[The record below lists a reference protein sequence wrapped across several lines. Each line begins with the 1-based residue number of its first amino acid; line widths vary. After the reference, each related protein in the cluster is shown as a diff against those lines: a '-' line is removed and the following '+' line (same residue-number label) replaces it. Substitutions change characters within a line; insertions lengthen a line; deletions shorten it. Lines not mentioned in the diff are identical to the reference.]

1 MALNVWTQP
10 SGYSFGVYEER
21 KLLDITLPV
30 INDSGTTYSKISGS
44 IPDGLRI
51 QGNHLVGIPFEV
63 SRLTEYTFCIRAS
76 NAQGIADRTF
86 KMSIDGADTPT
97 FITNS
102 GLLPIGP
109 AQQFYILDSS
119 YVEYQIEA
127 IDQDTSLGQKLSYFI
142 AANDGALP
150 PGLVLTQDGRIT
162 GFIQPALAI
171 RPEDGSG
178 TYDDTYYDAVAYDF
192 AVLPSN
198 GYDSYIYDSVFY
210 GFNIATNLPKK
221 LNRTYE
227 FTVTVTDGDSVV
239 KRTFRMFV
247 VSDEYF
253 RADNTD
259 NSTLLTADIT
269 FLRPPVWITPSEL
282 GIYRANNYLTFILDT
297 FDRENIQYLFEQVN
311 SDVIAKTLKISPTDN
326 IAGSVSIT
334 ITNASGI
341 PEYGQYLTFQDRI
354 FANNVDTSKIYQIS
368 AVQSLGS
375 DRYRLTVTNALVT
388 NIADDI
394 EFFIGSLSVIPP
406 GMTFDVA
413 TAEVYGVV
421 PYQPAVTTT
430 YQFTVTAIRLSDT
443 TETARIPRKFTI
455 NVIGEIDTTIIWNT
469 DSNLGAIDANYVSTL
484 NVKATSTV
492 PGAIVLYKI
501 TDGQLPAGL
510 NLNLDGEIIGKPNQ
524 FGEPGNLGLTR
535 FYDEPPAVSS
545 KTFTTFDNRETTI
558 DRVYKF
564 TVTAQDQYR
573 YSEISREF
581 TITINTPNQLL
592 FSNLKVKPFLKLD
605 QRSNW
610 KSFINDSTIFNSSSV
625 YRLDDPNF
633 GVQTDL
639 EMIVYAGIET
649 KEAAAYV
656 SAIGLNHKKKRF
668 VFGNVKKASAVIPG
682 TKTVV
687 YEVVYV
693 EMIDPLEP
701 NGKRLGN
708 KLTNLGLQS
717 KTITIDSSN
726 SIWSTSLNSLA
737 TAAPT
742 NKRPEP
748 IITVDSEGY
757 FVSNSNPG
765 TYFPNSISNWRDRL
779 EAVGETERNY
789 LPLWM
794 RSIQPGGNQELGFQL
809 AVPLCYCKVG
819 QGDSILNNINNA
831 LKTKAF
837 DFKLLDYTADRYIID
852 AVEGQ
857 ASDKYLVFKNDR
869 ITV

>member
-10 SGYSFGVYEER
+10 SGYSFGVHEER
-21 KLLDITLPV
+21 RSLDITLPV
-30 INDSGTTYSKISGS
+30 VNDSGTTYSKISGT
-44 IPDGLRI
+44 IPNGLRI

-76 NAQGIADRTF
+76 NGTQIADRTF
-86 KMSIDGADTPT
+86 KISIDGADTPT
-97 FITNS
+97 FITNP

-119 YVEYQIEA
+119 YVEYQIAA
-127 IDQDTSLGQKLSYFI
+127 IDQDTSIGQKLSYFI

-210 GFNIATNLPKK
+210 GYNIATNLPKK

-227 FTVTVTDGDSVV
+227 FTVTVTDGTSVA

-259 NSTLLTADIT
+259 NYTLLSADIT
-269 FLRPPVWITPSEL
+269 FLRPPIWITPAKL
-282 GIYRANNYLTFILDT
+282 GTYRANNYLTFILDT
-297 FDRENIQYLFEQVN
+297 FDRENVTYLFEQVN
-311 SDVIAKTLKISPTDN
+311 SDVVATTLKISPTDN
-326 IAGSVSIT
+326 ISGSVFIT
-334 ITNASGI
+334 ITSTEGV
-341 PEYGQYLTFQDRI
+341 PTYGQYLTFQDRI

-368 AVQSLGS
+368 AVQSLGNS
-375 DRYRLTVTNALVT
+375 RYRLTVTDSLVT
-388 NIADDI
+388 NIDNDI
-394 EFFIGSLSVIPP
+394 EFFIGSLSSIPP

-430 YQFTVTAIRLSDT
+430 YKFTVTAIRLSDT
-443 TETARIPRKFTI
+443 TETARIPRTFTVNI
-455 NVIGEIDTTIIWNT
+455 IGEIDTTITWNT
-469 DSNLGAIDANYVSTL
+469 NSNLGAIDANYVSTL
-484 NVKATSTV
+484 NVHATSTV

-501 TDGQLPAGL
+501 IDGQLPPGL
-510 NLNLDGEIIGKPNQ
+510 NLDLNGEIIGKPNQ
-524 FGEPGNLGLTR
+524 FGELSNLGLTR
-535 FYDEPPAVSS
+535 FYDEAPAVAA
-545 KTFTTFDNRETTI
+545 KTFTTFDNVSTTV
-558 DRVYKF
+558 DRVYTF
-564 TVTAQDQYR
+564 TVKAQDQYR
-573 YSEISREF
+573 YSETTREF
-581 TITINTPNQLL
+581 TIAINTPNQLL

-605 QRSNW
+605 QRANW
-610 KSFINDSTIFNSSSV
+610 KSFINDSTVFTSDSI
-625 YRLDDPNF
+625 YRLADPNF
-633 GVQTDL
+633 GVQTNL
-639 EMIVYAGIET
+639 EMIVYAGVET
-649 KEAAAYV
+649 KDAASYV
-656 SAIGLNHKKKRF
+656 AAVGLNHKKKRF
-668 VFGNVKKASAVIPG
+668 VFGSVKKATAVIPG
-682 TKTVV
+682 TRTAV

-693 EMIDPLEP
+693 EMLDPLEP
-701 NGKRLGN
+701 NGKRLDN

-717 KTITIDSSN
+717 NTITIDNSN
-726 SIWSTSLNSLA
+726 SIWSTSLDALA

-742 NKRPEP
+742 NKRPDS
-748 IITVDSEGY
+748 IITIDSTGY
-757 FVSNSNPG
+757 VVSNSNPG

-779 EAVGETERNY
+779 KSVGETERNY

-819 QGDSILNNINNA
+819 HGDGVLNNINNA

>member
-30 INDSGTTYSKISGS
+30 VNDAGTTYSKISGD
-44 IPDGLRI
+44 IPNGLRI
-51 QGNHLVGIPFEV
+51 QGNHIVGIPFEV
-63 SRLTEYTFCIRAS
+63 SRLTEYTFCIRAT
-76 NAQGIADRTF
+76 NTQGIADRTF
-86 KMSIDGADTPT
+86 KMSIDGADAPE

-119 YVEYQIEA
+119 YVEYQIAA
-127 IDQDTSLGQKLSYFI
+127 IDQDTSIGQKLSYFI
-142 AANDGALP
+142 AADDGVLP

-178 TYDDTYYDAVAYDF
+178 TYDDAYYDAVAYDF

-227 FTVTVTDGDSVV
+227 FTVTVTDGDSVAR
-239 KRTFRMFV
+239 RTFRMFV
-247 VSDEYF
+247 ISDEYF

-269 FLRPPVWITPSEL
+269 YLRPPVWITPSAL
-282 GIYRANNYLTFILDT
+282 GTYRANNYLTFILDT

-311 SDVIAKTLKISPTDN
+311 SEVVATTLKLSPSDN

-334 ITNASGI
+334 ITNTQGI

-368 AVQSLGS
+368 AVQSLGNNQ
-375 DRYRLTVTNALVT
+375 YRLTITDTLVT
-388 NIADDI
+388 NLADDI
-394 EFFIGSLSVIPP
+394 EFFIGSLSIVPP

-413 TAEVYGVV
+413 TAELYGVV

-430 YQFTVTAIRLSDT
+430 YHFTVTAIRLSDT
-443 TETARIPRKFTI
+443 TETSRIPRTFTV
-455 NVIGEIDTTIIWNT
+455 NVIGEIDTTISWNT
-469 DSNLGAIDANYVSTL
+469 DSNLGVIDANFVSTL
-484 NVKATSTV
+484 NVNATSTV
-492 PGAIVLYKI
+492 PGAIVLYRI
-501 TDGQLPAGL
+501 TDGQLPPGL
-510 NLNLDGEIIGKPNQ
+510 TLNLDGEIIGKPNQ
-524 FGEPGNLGLTR
+524 FGELSNLGLTR
-535 FYDEPPAVSS
+535 FYDEPPAVAT

-558 DRVYKF
+558 DRVYTF
-564 TVTAQDQYR
+564 TVNAQDQYR
-573 YSEISREF
+573 YSAISRTF
-581 TITINTPNQLL
+581 TVTVNTPNQLL

-605 QRSNW
+605 QRNNW
-610 KSFINDSTIFNSSSV
+610 KSFINDSTIFTTDSI
-625 YRLDDPNF
+625 YRLDDSNF
-633 GVQTDL
+633 GVQTNL
-639 EMIVYAGIET
+639 EMVVYAGVET
-649 KEAAAYV
+649 KDAASYV
-656 SAIGLNHKKKRF
+656 AAVGLNHKKKRF
-668 VFGNVKKASAVIPG
+668 HFGDVKKATAVLPG

-687 YEVVYV
+687 YEVIYI
-693 EMIDPLEP
+693 EMLDPMEP
-701 NGKRLGN
+701 NGRRLGN

-717 KTITIDSSN
+717 NTITIDSSN
-726 SIWSTSLNSLA
+726 TIWSTSLSALA

-742 NKRPEP
+742 NKRPDP
-748 IITVDSEGY
+748 IITIDSTGY
-757 FVSNSNPG
+757 VVSNSNPG

-779 EAVGETERNY
+779 QSVGETERNY

-794 RSIQPGGNQELGFQL
+794 RSIQPGSNQELGFQL

-819 QGDSILNNINNA
+819 YGDGILNNIKNA
-831 LKTKAF
+831 LKTNAF

-857 ASDKYLVFKNDR
+857 ASDKYLIFKNDR

>member
-21 KLLDITLPV
+21 KSLDITLPV
-30 INDSGTTYSKISGS
+30 VNDSGTTYSKISGI
-44 IPDGLRI
+44 IPNGLRI

-63 SRLTEYTFCIRAS
+63 ARLTEYTFCIRAS
-76 NAQGIADRTF
+76 NTQGIADRTF
-86 KMSIDGADTPT
+86 KISIDGADDPT
-97 FITNS
+97 FITAS

-119 YVEYQIEA
+119 YVEYQIAA
-127 IDQDTSLGQKLSYFI
+127 IDQDTSIGQKLSYFV
-142 AANDGALP
+142 AAGDGLLP

-210 GFNIATNLPKK
+210 GYNIATNLPKK

-227 FTVTVTDGDSVV
+227 FTVTVTDGDSIA
-239 KRTFRMFV
+239 KRTFKMFV

-253 RADNTD
+253 RADSTD

-269 FLRPPVWITPSEL
+269 FLRPPVWITPREL
-282 GIYRANNYLTFILDT
+282 GMYRANNYLTFVLDT

-311 SDVIAKTLKISPTDN
+311 SDIVVTTLKISPTDN

-334 ITNASGI
+334 IANAQST
-341 PEYGQYLTFQDRI
+341 PAYGQYLTFQDRI

-368 AVQSLGS
+368 AVQSLGNNQ
-375 DRYRLTVTNALVT
+375 YRLTVTEPLIT
-388 NIADDI
+388 NIANDI
-394 EFFIGSLSVIPP
+394 EFFIGSLSIIPP

-413 TAEVYGVV
+413 TAEIYGVV
-421 PYQPAVTTT
+421 PYQPAVTTV

-443 TETARIPRKFTI
+443 AETSRIPRTFTI
-455 NVIGEIDTTIIWNT
+455 NVIGEIDTTISWNT
-469 DSNLGAIDANYVSTL
+469 DPDLGEIDANYVSTL
-484 NVKATSTV
+484 NVHATSTV

-501 TDGQLPAGL
+501 INGQLPPGL

-524 FGEPGNLGLTR
+524 FGELSNLGLTR
-535 FYDEPPAVSS
+535 FYDEPPAVAT
-545 KTFTTFDNRETTI
+545 KTFTTFDNITTTI
-558 DRVYKF
+558 DRVYTF
-564 TVTAQDQYR
+564 TVKAQDQYR
-573 YSEISREF
+573 YSEITREF
-581 TITINTPNQLL
+581 SITVNTPNQLL

-610 KSFINDSTIFNSSSV
+610 KSFINDSAIFNSSSV

-633 GVQTDL
+633 GVQTNL

-649 KEAAAYV
+649 KNAASYV

-668 VFGNVKKASAVIPG
+668 VFGDVKKATAVIPG
-682 TKTVV
+682 TKTIV

-693 EMIDPLEP
+693 EMRDPLEP

-708 KLTNLGLQS
+708 KLTPLGLQS
-717 KTITIDSSN
+717 NTITIDNSN
-726 SIWSTSLNSLA
+726 SIWSTSLSSLA

-748 IITVDSEGY
+748 IITVDSKGY

-779 EAVGETERNY
+779 KSVGETERNY

-819 QGDSILNNINNA
+819 YGDSILNNINNA

-857 ASDKYLVFKNDR
+857 TSDKYLVFKNDR

>member
-21 KLLDITLPV
+21 KSLDISLPV
-30 INDSGTTYSKISGS
+30 VNDSGTTYSRISGI
-44 IPDGLRI
+44 IPSGLRI

-63 SRLTEYTFCIRAS
+63 PRLTEYTFCIRAS

-86 KMSIDGADTPT
+86 RISIDGADTPT
-97 FITNS
+97 FVTGS

-119 YVEYQIEA
+119 YVEYQINA
-127 IDQDTSLGQKLSYFI
+127 IDQDTSVGQKLSYFI
-142 AANDGALP
+142 ADNDGALP

-227 FTVTVTDGDSVV
+227 FTVTVTDGDSVA

-253 RADNTD
+253 RADSTD

-269 FLRPPVWITPSEL
+269 FLRPPVWITPSDL

-311 SDVIAKTLKISPTDN
+311 SDVIATTLKVSPTDN

-334 ITNASGI
+334 ITSTRGI
-341 PEYGQYLTFQDRI
+341 PAYGQYLTFQDRI

-368 AVQSLGS
+368 AVQSLGN
-375 DRYRLTVTNALVT
+375 DRYRLTVTDALVT

-394 EFFIGSLSVIPP
+394 EFFIGSLSIIPP
-406 GMTFDVA
+406 GMTFDVS

-421 PYQPAVTTT
+421 PYQPAVTTV
-430 YQFTVTAIRLSDT
+430 YRFTVTAIRLSDT
-443 TETARIPRKFTI
+443 TETARIPRTFTI
-455 NVIGEIDTTIIWNT
+455 NVIGEIDTTILWNT
-469 DSNLGAIDANYVSTL
+469 DPDLGAIDANYVSTL
-484 NVKATSTV
+484 NVNATSTV
-492 PGAIVLYKI
+492 PGAIVLYRI
-501 TDGQLPAGL
+501 TSGQLPPGL
-510 NLNLDGEIIGKPNQ
+510 TLNLDGEIIGKPNQ
-524 FGEPGNLGLTR
+524 FGELSNLGLTR
-535 FYDEPPAVSS
+535 FYDEPPAVST
-545 KTFTTFDNRETTI
+545 KTFTTFDNTETTI
-558 DRVYKF
+558 DRVYTF
-564 TVTAQDQYR
+564 TVKAQDQYR
-573 YSEISREF
+573 YSEVSREF

-610 KSFINDSTIFNSSSV
+610 KSFINDSTIFTSSSV

-649 KEAAAYV
+649 KDAAAYV
-656 SAIGLNHKKKRF
+656 SATGLNHKKKRF
-668 VFGNVKKASAVIPG
+668 VFGNVKKATAVIPG
-682 TKTVV
+682 TKTAV

-693 EMIDPLEP
+693 EMLDPLEP
-701 NGKRLGN
+701 NGKRLAN

-717 KTITIDSSN
+717 KAITIDSSN
-726 SIWSTSLNSLA
+726 SIWSTSLSSLA

-779 EAVGETERNY
+779 KSVGETERNY

-819 QGDSILNNINNA
+819 YGDGILNNINNA